1 MAGVNET
8 DPAAPPA
15 AAPAASPAA
24 RSAPA
29 PVTRMFGW
37 FMLALMAAFM
47 LNAYLTFFI
56 GLPGTGSLLGW
67 QSHGDPNA
75 WIWLQVAI
83 YVALPGAACLRV
95 LRTPGRSLRA
105 DAKAISDANAF
116 IIRAAFW
123 VVLLVGIADAAV
135 SFLRV
140 EGLLP
145 GLVGDEMTMNLGR
158 SQFRG
163 RWIHLPIAA
172 LGIAIAARSRALG
185 FVWLSLLVVG
195 AELLIVFSRFIF
207 SYEQAF
213 MGDLV
218 RFWYAALFLFA
229 SAYTLL
235 QDAHVRVDV
244 LYAGFRRRAQGRVN
258 VVGSILLGM
267 TLCWTVLLVGMWG
280 KSSVI
285 NAPLLVYETTQT
297 GFGMY
302 VKYFMAGFLG
312 LYAVTMMIQFVAS
325 LFEAVADIRSEPG
338 HEDHAA
344 RHIA

>member
-1 MAGVNET
+1 MTSSATE
-8 DPAAPPA
+8 PL
-15 AAPAASPAA
+15 SPVEG
-24 RSAPA
+24 APA
-29 PVTRMFGW
+29 PLVRIFGW
-37 FMLALMAAFM
+37 ANLALMAAF
-47 LNAYLTFFI
+47 LINTYLTFFI
-56 GLPGTGSLLGW
+56 GLPGTASLLGW
-67 QSHGDPNA
+67 QSHGEPNA
-75 WIWLQVAI
+75 WMWLQVAI
-83 YVALPGAACLRV
+83 YLALPGAACLRV
-95 LRTPGRSLRA
+95 LRTPDRTLRA

-123 VVLLVGIADAAV
+123 VVLLVGLADAAV

-145 GLVGDEMTMNLGR
+145 GLFGDELALDLGR

-163 RWIHLPIAA
+163 RWVHLPIAA
-172 LGIAIAARSRALG
+172 IAIFIATRTRALG

-195 AELLIVFSRFIF
+195 AELLIVFSRFVF

-213 MGDLV
+213 MSDLV

-235 QDAHVRVDV
+235 EGGHVRVDV
-244 LYAGFRRRAQGRVN
+244 LYAGFGRRTQGRVN
-258 VVGSILLGM
+258 AVGSIVLGITM
-267 TLCWTVLLVGMWG
+267 CWTILLVGMWG
-280 KSSVI
+280 KASVI
-285 NAPLLVYETTQT
+285 NGPLLIYETTQT

-312 LYAVTMMIQFVAS
+312 LYAVTMMIQFVSS
-325 LFEAVADIRSEPG
+325 LFEAVADMRSEPG

-344 RHIA
+344 GIIA

>member
-1 MAGVNET
+1 MPGVNET
-8 DPAAPPA
+8 DPVAKG
-15 AAPAASPAA
+15 
-24 RSAPA
+24 APA
-29 PVTRMFGW
+29 PATRLFGW
-37 FMLALMAAFM
+37 FVLAAMAAF
-47 LNAYLTFFI
+47 LINAYLTFFV

-75 WIWLQVAI
+75 WMWLQAAI
-83 YVALPGAACLRV
+83 YVALPAAACRHV
-95 LRTPGRSLRA
+95 LRTPDRSLRA

-123 VVLLVGIADAAV
+123 VVLLVGLADAAV

-145 GLVGDEMTMNLGR
+145 GLFGDELALDLGR

-163 RWIHLPIAA
+163 RWVHIPVVAI
-172 LGIAIAARSRALG
+172 GIAIAARTRALG
-185 FVWLSLLVVG
+185 FIWLSLLVVG

-207 SYEQAF
+207 SYEQVF

-235 QDAHVRVDV
+235 EDGHVRVDV
-244 LYAGFRRRAQGRVN
+244 LYAGMRRRSQGRVN
-258 VVGSILLGM
+258 AVGAILLGI
-267 TLCWTVLLVGMWG
+267 TLCWTVLLIGMWG

-285 NAPLLVYETTQT
+285 NGPILVYETTQT

-302 VKYFMAGFLG
+302 VKYFMAGFLAVF
-312 LYAVTMMIQFVAS
+312 AVTMMIQFVSS
-325 LFEAVADIRSEPG
+325 LFDAVADARNEPG
-338 HEDHAA
+338 GREDHHAS
-344 RHIA
+344 HVT

>member
-15 AAPAASPAA
+15 G
-24 RSAPA
+24 RGAPA
-29 PVTRMFGW
+29 PTTRLFGW
-37 FMLALMAAFM
+37 FVLAAMAAF
-47 LNAYLTFFI
+47 LINTYLTFFI
-56 GLPGTGSLLGW
+56 GLPGTASLLGW
-67 QSHGDPNA
+67 QSNGEPNA
-75 WIWLQVAI
+75 WLWLQAAI
-83 YVALPGAACLRV
+83 YLALPGAACLRV
-95 LRTPGRSLRA
+95 LRTPDRTLRA
-105 DAKAISDANAF
+105 DAKAISAANAF

-123 VVLLVGIADAAV
+123 VVLLVGLADAAV

-145 GLVGDEMTMNLGR
+145 GLFGDELALDLGR

-163 RWIHLPIAA
+163 RWVHLPIAA
-172 LGIAIAARSRALG
+172 VAIFIATRSRALG

-195 AELLIVFSRFIF
+195 AELLIVFSRFVF

-235 QDAHVRVDV
+235 EGGHVRVDV
-244 LYAGFRRRAQGRVN
+244 LYAGFGRRTQGRVN
-258 VVGSILLGM
+258 SVGSIVLGI
-267 TLCWTVLLVGMWG
+267 TLCWTILVIGLWG
-280 KSSVI
+280 RSSVI
-285 NAPLLVYETTQT
+285 NGPLLVYETTQT

-312 LYAVTMMIQFVAS
+312 LFAVTMMIQFVSS
-325 LFEAVADIRSEPG
+325 LFDAVADTRDEPG
-338 HEDHAA
+338 HEDHDASLVA
-344 RHIA
+344 

>member
-1 MAGVNET
+1 MTSSATE
-8 DPAAPPA
+8 PL
-15 AAPAASPAA
+15 SPVEG
-24 RSAPA
+24 APA
-29 PVTRMFGW
+29 PLVRIFGW
-37 FMLALMAAFM
+37 ANLALMAAF
-47 LNAYLTFFI
+47 LINTYLTFFI

-67 QSHGDPNA
+67 QSHGEPNA
-75 WIWLQVAI
+75 WMWLQVAI
-83 YVALPGAACLRV
+83 YLALPGGACWHV

-123 VVLLVGIADAAV
+123 VVLLVGLADAAV

-145 GLVGDEMTMNLGR
+145 GLFGDELALDLGR

-163 RWIHLPIAA
+163 RWVHLPIAA
-172 LGIAIAARSRALG
+172 IAIFIATRTRALG

-195 AELLIVFSRFIF
+195 AELLIVFSRFVF

-213 MGDLV
+213 MSDLV

-235 QDAHVRVDV
+235 EGGHVRVDV
-244 LYAGFRRRAQGRVN
+244 LYAGFGRRTQGRVN
-258 VVGSILLGM
+258 AVGSIVLGITM
-267 TLCWTVLLVGMWG
+267 CWTILLVGMWG
-280 KSSVI
+280 KASVI
-285 NAPLLVYETTQT
+285 NGPLLIYETTQT

-312 LYAVTMMIQFVAS
+312 LYAVTMMIQFVSS
-325 LFEAVADIRSEPG
+325 LFDAVADVRNDPG
-338 HEDHAA
+338 HADHDATL
-344 RHIA
+344 IA

>member
-8 DPAAPPA
+8 DPVAK
-15 AAPAASPAA
+15 
-24 RSAPA
+24 SAPA
-29 PVTRMFGW
+29 PTTRIFGW
-37 FMLALMAAFM
+37 FVLAAMAAFM
-47 LNAYLTFFI
+47 VNTYLTFWI
-56 GLPGTGSLLGW
+56 GLPGAGSLLGW
-67 QSHGDPNA
+67 QSNGEPNA
-75 WIWLQVAI
+75 WKWLQVAI
-83 YVALPGAACLRV
+83 YLALPAAACLRV
-95 LRTPGRSLRA
+95 LRTPERSLRA

-123 VVLLVGIADAAV
+123 VVLLVGLADMVV

-145 GLVGDEMTMNLGR
+145 GLFGDELALDLGR

-163 RWIHLPIAA
+163 RWVHLPIAA
-172 LGIAIAARSRALG
+172 IGIVIACFNRSLG
-185 FVWLSLLVVG
+185 FIWLSLLVVG

-235 QDAHVRVDV
+235 EDGHVRVDV
-244 LYAGFRRRAQGRVN
+244 LYATMRRRTQGRVN
-258 VVGSILLGM
+258 AVGSILLGI
-267 TLCWTVLLVGMWG
+267 TLCWTVLLIGMWG
-280 KSSVI
+280 KASVI
-285 NAPLLVYETTQT
+285 NSPILVYETTQT

-312 LYAVTMMIQFVAS
+312 LFAMTMMIQFVSS
-325 LFEAVADIRSEPG
+325 LFDAVADTRSEPG
-338 HEDHAA
+338 REDHHSVLVA
-344 RHIA
+344 

>member
-1 MAGVNET
+1 MSGVNET
-8 DPAAPPA
+8 DPAAK
-15 AAPAASPAA
+15 AAPAPT
-24 RSAPA
+24 
-29 PVTRMFGW
+29 TRIFGW
-37 FMLALMAAFM
+37 FMLALMAAYM
-47 LNAYLTFFI
+47 INAYLTFWI
-56 GLPGTGSLLGW
+56 GLPGTGSLVGW
-67 QSHGDPNA
+67 ESNGDPNA

-95 LRTPGRSLRA
+95 LRTPERTLRA
-105 DAKAISDANAF
+105 DAKMISDANAF

-123 VVLLVGIADAAV
+123 VVLLVGLADAAV

-145 GLVGDEMTMNLGR
+145 ALVGDEMTMNLGR

-163 RWIHLPIAA
+163 RWVHLPIAA
-172 LGIAIAARSRALG
+172 IGIVIATRTRSLG
-185 FVWLSLLVVG
+185 FVWLALLVVA

-235 QDAHVRVDV
+235 RDAHVRVDV
-244 LYAGFRRRAQGRVN
+244 LYAGMRRRSQGRVN
-258 VVGSILLGM
+258 AVGSILLGI
-267 TLCWTVLLVGMWG
+267 TLCWTILLVGMWG
-280 KSSVI
+280 KASVI
-285 NAPLLVYETTQT
+285 NSPMLVYETTQT

-312 LYAVTMMIQFVAS
+312 LYAVTMMTQFVSA
-325 LFEAVADIRSEPG
+325 LFDAVADVRDEPG
-338 HEDHAA
+338 HKEHDAIP
-344 RHIA
+344 IA

>member
-8 DPAAPPA
+8 DPVAK
-15 AAPAASPAA
+15 
-24 RSAPA
+24 SAPA
-29 PVTRMFGW
+29 PTTRIFGW
-37 FMLALMAAFM
+37 FVLAAMAAFM
-47 LNAYLTFFI
+47 VNTYLTFWI
-56 GLPGTGSLLGW
+56 GLPGAGSLLGW
-67 QSHGDPNA
+67 QSNGEPNA
-75 WIWLQVAI
+75 WKWLQVAI
-83 YVALPGAACLRV
+83 YLALPAAACLRV
-95 LRTPGRSLRA
+95 LRTPERSLRA

-123 VVLLVGIADAAV
+123 VVLLVGLADMVV

-145 GLVGDEMTMNLGR
+145 GLFGDELALDLGR

-163 RWIHLPIAA
+163 RWVHLPIAA
-172 LGIAIAARSRALG
+172 IGIVIACFNRSLG
-185 FVWLSLLVVG
+185 FIWLSLLVVG

-235 QDAHVRVDV
+235 EDGHVRVDV
-244 LYAGFRRRAQGRVN
+244 LYAGFRRRTQGRVN
-258 VVGSILLGM
+258 AIGSILLGM
-267 TLCWTVLLVGMWG
+267 ALCWTILLIGMWG
-280 KSSVI
+280 KANVI
-285 NAPLLVYETTQT
+285 NSPLLVYETTQT

-312 LYAVTMMIQFVAS
+312 LFAMTMMIQFVSS
-325 LFEAVADIRSEPG
+325 LFDAVADTRNEPG
-338 HEDHAA
+338 REDHHSVLVA
-344 RHIA
+344 

>member
-8 DPAAPPA
+8 EPAAPQT
-15 AAPAASPAA
+15 A
-24 RSAPA
+24 RTAPA
-29 PVTRMFGW
+29 PTTRIFGW
-37 FMLALMAAFM
+37 FMLAAMAAF
-47 LNAYLTFFI
+47 LINTYLTFFI

-67 QSHGDPNA
+67 QSNGDPNA
-75 WIWLQVAI
+75 WMWLQVAI
-83 YVALPGAACLRV
+83 YVGLPGIVCVHV
-95 LRTPGRSLRA
+95 LRTPDRSLRA
-105 DAKAISDANAF
+105 DAKALSDANAF

-123 VVLLVGIADAAV
+123 VVLLVGLADAVV

-140 EGLLP
+140 EGFLP
-145 GLVGDEMTMNLGR
+145 GLFGDELALDLGR

-172 LGIAIAARSRALG
+172 IGIFIATRSRALG
-185 FVWLSLLVVG
+185 FIWLSLLVVG

-229 SAYTLL
+229 SSYTLL
-235 QDAHVRVDV
+235 VDGHVRVDV
-244 LYAGFRRRAQGRVN
+244 IYAGLRRRAQGRVN
-258 VVGSILLGM
+258 SVGSIVLGI
-267 TLCWTVLLVGMWG
+267 TLCWTVLLIGMWG
-280 KSSVI
+280 KASVI
-285 NAPLLVYETTQT
+285 NGPLLIYETTQT

-312 LYAVTMMIQFVAS
+312 LFAVTMMIQFVSS
-325 LFEAVADIRSEPG
+325 LFAAVADTRNEPG
-338 HEDHAA
+338 GHADHHAS
-344 RHIA
+344 HIA

>member
-8 DPAAPPA
+8 EPAAPQ
-15 AAPAASPAA
+15 AAPAAA
-24 RSAPA
+24 RVAPA
-29 PVTRMFGW
+29 PTTRIFGW
-37 FMLALMAAFM
+37 FMLAAMAAF
-47 LNAYLTFFI
+47 LINTYLTFFI

-67 QSHGDPNA
+67 QSYGDPDA
-75 WIWLQVAI
+75 WMWLQVAI
-83 YVALPGAACLRV
+83 YLALPGAICLYV
-95 LRTPGRSLRA
+95 LRTPDRSLRA

-123 VVLLVGIADAAV
+123 VVLLVGLADAVV

-145 GLVGDEMTMNLGR
+145 GLFGNELALDLGR

-213 MGDLV
+213 MSDLV

-244 LYAGFRRRAQGRVN
+244 LYAGFGRRTQGRVN
-258 VVGSILLGM
+258 TVGSIVLGM

-312 LYAVTMMIQFVAS
+312 LFAVTMMIQFVAS
-325 LFEAVADIRSEPG
+325 LFEAVADMRSEPG

-344 RHIA
+344 GIIA